1 MPLAVL
7 APSPNRLVAAPP
19 MSVCNVA
26 DSATIGAVFN
36 NVVTRSEA
44 WVVVVDVVVADVV
57 VVIFVVMVVIIV
69 LVFAVV
75 VVVVHVTYRI
85 IVYVI
90 SGLRLIIKRTA
101 GQTDERIDRLNN

>member
-1 MPLAVL
+1 
-7 APSPNRLVAAPP
+7 

-57 VVIFVVMVVIIV
+57 FVIFVVMVVIIV
-69 LVFAVV
+69 VVFAVV
-75 VVVVHVTYRI
+75 D
-85 IVYVI
+85 
-90 SGLRLIIKRTA
+90 SFP
-101 GQTDERIDRLNN
+101 DFDRLSNGPPDKLMKE